1 MEYKFT
7 TNPYGQKNMPG
18 KMFGIDVASLS
29 QEDWALNGIGWD
41 EWTPSEIQMIIDKS
55 KELQGEKMY
64 GYQVA
69 GSDLMIYI
77 YTDEVHFFD
86 AYSEKEKADIIWSFD
101 KFIDFMEQF
110 KVFVKE
116 NS

>member
-29 QEDWALNGIGWD
+29 QENWALNGIGWD
-41 EWTPSEIQMIIDKS
+41 EWTPNEIQMIIDKS
-55 KELQGEKMY
+55 KALQGNQMY
-64 GYQVA
+64 SYQVP
-69 GSDLMIYI
+69 GSDLVVYI
-77 YTDEVHFFD
+77 YVDEVHFFD
-86 AYSEKEKADIIWSFD
+86 SYSEKEEADLIWSFA

-110 KVFVKE
+110 KEFVAK